1 LKKELD
7 LLKAKMRAEE
17 QLKIEAQAQADKKEG
32 DLRKSVESLLGKLLQ
47 LLYLSI
53 FSKYFS
59 SYNSYSL

>member
-32 DLRKSVESLLGKLLQ
+32 DLRKSVKSLLGKLLQ

>member
-32 DLRKSVESLLGKLLQ
+32 DLRKSIESLLGKLLQ